1 MDERERQSIDALRR
15 GDIQGL
21 ESLFQRYQLQ
31 AIRTAL
37 LITND
42 RQLAEDIVMDSF
54 LIVYDRIRQFDVR
67 RPFLPWFYR
76 IVVNNALM
84 ALRQKRRRT
93 MRKEQEELLPRL
105 PSGLHTPE
113 EVCILAELDD
123 TLIQAFRTLPPKQ
136 RTAAVLRFYL
146 DMDEAAMARVLG
158 CPLGTVKWRLHA
170 ARQRLR
176 GILEKEGGIPTAS
189 V

>member
-1 MDERERQSIDALRR
+1 MEDRERQAIDALQR

-21 ESLFQRYQLQ
+21 ESLFQQYQLQ

-42 RQLAEDIVMDSF
+42 RQLAEDVVMDSF
-54 LIVYDRIRQFDVR
+54 LVVYDRIWQFDMR
-67 RPFLPWFYR
+67 RPFSPWFYR
-76 IVVNNALM
+76 IVVNNSLM
-84 ALRQKRRRT
+84 ALRYKRRSIA
-93 MRKEQEELLPRL
+93 RKEMEEIAHRL

-113 EVCILAELDD
+113 EMVVLAELRD
-123 TLIQAFRTLPPKQ
+123 TLIQAFSILPPKQ
-136 RTAAVLRFYL
+136 RTTAVLRFYL
-146 DMDEAAMARVLG
+146 DMDEATMAQVLG
-158 CPLGTVKWRLHA
+158 CPTGTVKWRLHA

-176 GILEKEGGIPTAS
+176 RALEKEVGIPTLS